1 MQIRVKFFAIF
12 RETTGLRDDRAEV
25 ASGTTAEQLWQQ
37 YAARFPRLPKLRAAY
52 AINQRLAMPDQILN
66 EGDEVAFL
74 PPVSGGASKKSNRRA
89 ARGAKR
95 KRQVV
100 MLSAAKHL
108 TRNLKGQRS
117 SRDSSVASLPQNDN
131 PLRSSRLRGEAI
143 ITRKPIDLN
152 ALYRGVAFPGAGAII
167 LFSGVVRD
175 NAQGKA
181 VDHLEYEAYPEMAE
195 QTMRDIIAEIK
206 ARWADT
212 RVAMAHRIGRLKI
225 GDASLM
231 IAVASPHR
239 PEAYA
244 ASRYAIERVK
254 AILPVWKKEFWTDG
268 EHWVEGPVAGE
279 LTAEKAEKTV
289 AEAELAVGRDKQ
301 R

>member
-1 MQIRVKFFAIF
+1 MSQVRVKFFAIF
-12 RETTGLRDDRAEV
+12 RETTGLREDRAEI
-25 ASGTTAEQLWQQ
+25 SPGTTVEQLWQQ

-52 AINQRLAMPDQILN
+52 AINQRLAKSDQILN
-66 EGDEVAFL
+66 DGDEVAFL
-74 PPVSGGASKKSNRRA
+74 PPVSGGAGKIVERERARKNRKPRKKSSVISVRSM
-89 ARGAKR
+89 AKN
-95 KRQVV
+95 
-100 MLSAAKHL
+100 AF
-108 TRNLKGQRS
+108 
-117 SRDSSVASLPQNDN
+117 
-131 PLRSSRLRGEAI
+131 
-143 ITRKPIDLN
+143 ITRKAIDLN
-152 ALYRGVAFPGAGAII
+152 ALYRAVAFPGAGAII

-175 NAQGKA
+175 NAQGKS

-195 QTMRDIIAEIK
+195 QSMRDIIAEIK

-212 RVAMAHRIGRLKI
+212 RVALAHRVGRLGI
-225 GDASLM
+225 GDASLV

-279 LTAEKAEKTV
+279 LSAEKAEQIV
-289 AEAELAVGRDKQ
+289 AEAEQIASKTNRTK
-301 R
+301 